1 MSEQVFEKKYVYT
14 VLPPRTGLLRN
25 SWYKRSNEWRPYPAS
40 CSIGLAFIA
49 VSLFVLGL
57 VLCHARGVQSPA
69 ILTGMFFFGNGLIQV
84 IMGIWAIVD
93 DNLFG
98 STLLLCYGGFI
109 MSYGAAASDLFGVIS
124 AYPSTTNYSSAM
136 TLFLSAWT
144 VFDFFLFM
152 STWKSTIPLFV
163 LTFCKWFFMLLLT
176 IAISGNHGA
185 VRVVSGIFCFIT
197 SICAFYAFYDGMQTT
212 ASSYLPI
219 NEPAWLRMP
228 AGYKEPV
235 DEDYIAVV

>member
-25 SWYKRSNEWRPYPAS
+25 SWYKRSNEWRPYPSS
-40 CSIGLAFIA
+40 CSVGLAFIA

-57 VLCHARGVQSPA
+57 VLCHARKVESPA
-69 ILTGMFFFGNGLIQV
+69 ILTGMFFFGNGLIQI

-98 STLLLCYGGFI
+98 SALLLCYGGFI

-124 AYPSTTNYSSAM
+124 AYPTTANYTSAIV
-136 TLFLSAWT
+136 LFLSGWV
-144 VFDFFLFM
+144 VFDFLLFL
-152 STWKSTIPLFV
+152 STFKSTIPLFV

-176 IAISGNHGA
+176 IAESGNHSA

-219 NEPAWLRMP
+219 NEPSWLRMP
-228 AGYKEPV
+228 AGHKEPD
-235 DEDYIAVV
+235 DEDLIAVI